1 MRYWR
6 PREICRGF
14 VARTDTS
21 VACRYAWLLF
31 ASSWP
36 PGLVVATKPSPRFT
50 GTACLDLRRVSV
62 RHLVLAS
69 PDGSCATTAT
79 DNIYRCNTHSTS
91 PRQRLSGYISVHV
104 LTQSPQECLCDDIPL
119 LRHLHNSA
127 SAKISRQERV
137 RARDLCVC
145 VSSPARVFLRY
156 TAAASTGFA

>member
-1 MRYWR
+1 MLAPKPVQPADTPGYFSAHLDWWSQLSLAHV
-6 PREICRGF
+6 PLEPHVSIF
-14 VARTDTS
+14 V
-21 VACRYAWLLF
+21 
-31 ASSWP
+31 
-36 PGLVVATKPSPRFT
+36 
-50 GTACLDLRRVSV
+50 VSV

-104 LTQSPQECLCDDIPL
+104 LTQSPQECLCDEIPL